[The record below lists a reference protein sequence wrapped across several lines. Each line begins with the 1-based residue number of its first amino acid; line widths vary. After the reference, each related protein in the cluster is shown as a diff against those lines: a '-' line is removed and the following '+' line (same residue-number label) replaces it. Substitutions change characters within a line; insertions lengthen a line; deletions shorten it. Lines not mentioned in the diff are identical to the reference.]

1 MTESDRRSCITCAKE
16 SAVYLMAA
24 QELLM
29 EGGPAHDT
37 KPPRPRKSS

>member
-16 SAVYLMAA
+16 SAVYLM
-24 QELLM
+24 
-29 EGGPAHDT
+29 EGGPAHDS

>member
-16 SAVYLMAA
+16 SAAY
-24 QELLM
+24 LM
-29 EGGPAHDT
+29 EGGPALDS